1 MSSGEKLQKIEE
13 IKDIFSH
20 GLIQDNQRR
29 DTLTS
34 LLKLV
39 ISIIDF
45 EDFKTPELKYMEDLV
60 QTIKR
65 MTFYK
70 IKNQ

>member
-1 MSSGEKLQKIEE
+1 MSGEEKLQKIEE

-45 EDFKTPELKYMEDLV
+45 QDFKTSELKYMEDLV

>member
-1 MSSGEKLQKIEE
+1 MSSEEKLQKIEE

-45 EDFKTPELKYMEDLV
+45 EDFKTSELKYMEDLV